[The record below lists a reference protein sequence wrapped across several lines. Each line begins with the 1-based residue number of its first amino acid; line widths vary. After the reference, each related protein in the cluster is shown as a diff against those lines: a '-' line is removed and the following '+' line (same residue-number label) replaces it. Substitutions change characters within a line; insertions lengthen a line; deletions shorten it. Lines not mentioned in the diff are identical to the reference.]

1 MDTKRETRHLEVL
14 IQVARLIE
22 TLDLDEVL
30 LQTLK
35 LTTEVVGAS
44 TGSFFLLNEESNTI
58 QRFISARELD
68 LHQKS
73 EVSRSILEAG
83 LAGWVFAH
91 KVGVVLNDTAEDKRW
106 LKLDDNLRVRS
117 ALCVPVFVDEQARGV
132 LTLEHSEPN
141 HFSEDDL
148 RLAKV
153 VVNQAGSA
161 LHNAQLFDRVQTQEH
176 QLEAL
181 LDSVSEVL
189 LTVDSDW
196 RIVVFNAPAEFLVE
210 APASSLRGKRV
221 DEASENPLSKQ
232 LLEAIQDANIS
243 KGTRT
248 FELRDNETRHDYV
261 VNVAVLEQPGIEEVG
276 YAIALYDVTS
286 LKDLN
291 RLKTHML
298 KMAYHDLKSPLGLL
312 MGYVDLV
319 GMDVNT
325 GKVPDPAYIESIY
338 KAINRMEDLIATLL
352 DAHRSDGDA
361 FVSVKIDP
369 YELIQTVLDD
379 TMPHATQHHHE
390 IVQEIQ
396 ASLQPIKGDF
406 VQLREAMNN
415 VFGNAIKYTP
425 DGGKITISLYAGG
438 DSRIYF
444 TVEDTGYGVPDDQQS
459 NIFKS
464 YFRASSAATAH
475 IEGTGVGLSLVK
487 EVVERHGGQVWFQS
501 KECQGST
508 FGFWLPLLDPPPPD

>member
-1 MDTKRETRHLEVL
+1 MDTKRESRQLEVL

-44 TGSFFLLNEESNTI
+44 TGSFFLLNEESNTL

-73 EVSRSILEAG
+73 EVSRSILEHG

-91 KVGVVLNDTAEDKRW
+91 KVGVVLNDTAQDERW

-117 ALCVPVFVDEQARGV
+117 AICVPVFVDEQARGV
-132 LTLEHSEPN
+132 LTLEHPEPN
-141 HFSEDDL
+141 HFSDDDL

-153 VVNQAGSA
+153 VVNQAGAA

-196 RIVVFNAPAEFLVE
+196 RIVLFNAPAEFLLA
-210 APASSLRGKRV
+210 APASSLRGKRL

-261 VNVAVLEQPGIEEVG
+261 VNVAGFGQPRIRGTG
-276 YAIALYDVTS
+276 DATRPSYGTS
-286 LKDLN
+286 L
-291 RLKTHML
+291 
-298 KMAYHDLKSPLGLL
+298 
-312 MGYVDLV
+312 
-319 GMDVNT
+319 
-325 GKVPDPAYIESIY
+325 
-338 KAINRMEDLIATLL
+338 
-352 DAHRSDGDA
+352 
-361 FVSVKIDP
+361 
-369 YELIQTVLDD
+369 
-379 TMPHATQHHHE
+379 
-390 IVQEIQ
+390 
-396 ASLQPIKGDF
+396 
-406 VQLREAMNN
+406 
-415 VFGNAIKYTP
+415 
-425 DGGKITISLYAGG
+425 
-438 DSRIYF
+438 
-444 TVEDTGYGVPDDQQS
+444 
-459 NIFKS
+459 
-464 YFRASSAATAH
+464 
-475 IEGTGVGLSLVK
+475 
-487 EVVERHGGQVWFQS
+487 
-501 KECQGST
+501 
-508 FGFWLPLLDPPPPD
+508 